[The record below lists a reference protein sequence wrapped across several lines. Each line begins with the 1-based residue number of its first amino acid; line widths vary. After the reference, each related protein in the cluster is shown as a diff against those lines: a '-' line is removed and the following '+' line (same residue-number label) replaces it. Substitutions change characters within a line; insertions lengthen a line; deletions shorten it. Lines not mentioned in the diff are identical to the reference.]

1 MNRIV
6 PTPSH
11 HLGRCREF
19 TFRGSPSTVSRPGAA
34 SPPGGELESAPC
46 RSSAAMT
53 EYANTAAR
61 RLIRRVRVPRASRYS
76 GMYIHSLPSLI
87 RGARNGRS
95 NGASAQ
101 CPVSEVRP

>member
-11 HLGRCREF
+11 HLGRCGEF

-34 SPPGGELESAPC
+34 LPPGGTRVSALPV
-46 RSSAAMT
+46 SAAMT
-53 EYANTAAR
+53 EYANTVAR
-61 RLIRRVRVPRASRYS
+61 RLVRRVRVPRASRYS

>member
-1 MNRIV
+1 MNRIM

-11 HLGRCREF
+11 HLGRCGEF
-19 TFRGSPSTVSRPGAA
+19 PFRGPPSTVSRPGAA
-34 SPPGGELESAPC
+34 LPPGTRVSALPV
-46 RSSAAMT
+46 SAAMT

-61 RLIRRVRVPRASRYS
+61 RLIRVRVPHASRYS

>member
-34 SPPGGELESAPC
+34 SPPGEGLESAPMPVFGRHDGIC
-46 RSSAAMT
+46 KYRGSSAHPAC
-53 EYANTAAR
+53 
-61 RLIRRVRVPRASRYS
+61 PRPPRIA
-76 GMYIHSLPSLI
+76 L
-87 RGARNGRS
+87 
-95 NGASAQ
+95 
-101 CPVSEVRP
+101 